1 VQRGALY
8 LGFSHKTRIG
18 LEVLQVELERLI
30 MGHLLLKG
38 KKKKTKRNSNQEMK
52 YSWSLRTEITSWHE
66 NDPSWK

>member
-30 MGHLLLKG
+30 MGHLLLIG
-38 KKKKTKRNSNQEMK
+38 KKKKNKKKLKSRDEIQLELKNRN
-52 YSWSLRTEITSWHE
+52 H
-66 NDPSWK
+66 